1 MTTPVWALS
10 IAYWLHMLATVL
22 WIGGLA
28 ALSLI
33 VLPAARK
40 ALDPSAYAD
49 LLAAF
54 QKRLD
59 PLGWFSVIVLL
70 ASGMLQ
76 MSSNPNYEGF
86 LSIQGLWAGSI
97 LIKHLLFGLMV
108 LVSAY
113 ITWGLL
119 PALRRAA
126 LLRAKDPNAQG
137 LQTLHKR
144 EVWLLRLNLILGV
157 LVLLLTAIARS
168 A

>member
-1 MTTPVWALS
+1 
-10 IAYWLHMLATVL
+10 MLATVL

-28 ALSLI
+28 ALSI
-33 VLPAARK
+33 IFLPTARK
-40 ALDPSAYAD
+40 VLDPEAYAN
-49 LLAAF
+49 LLAAM

-86 LSIQGLWAGSI
+86 LTIQGLWAGSI
-97 LIKHLLFGLMV
+97 LIKHILIGLMV
-108 LVSAY
+108 LVSGY

-119 PALRRAA
+119 PALSRAA
-126 LLRAKDPNAQG
+126 LMQASGKQAPDLYTHQN
-137 LQTLHKR
+137 R
-144 EVWLLRLNLILGV
+144 ESTLLRLNLILGI
-157 LVLLLTAIARS
+157 LVLLLTAVARS